1 MTSYKIEFIFTKM
14 RFLRVGIQQ
23 RENQKFQVL
32 DIAMRPTEN
41 ISEVTFELIGLE
53 VLGLGVGQKP
63 LEFVTFLHQL
73 LLLELEA
80 VDGQLMVGQ
89 RLLQVRCVGI

>member
-23 RENQKFQVL
+23 RANQKFQVL

-53 VLGLGVGQKP
+53 VLGLGVGQKT

-89 RLLQVRCVGI
+89 RLLQVRCVRI